1 MGLAYSGKREPF
13 NMSQHFGNTSDH
25 DKDPHGVSPTFGSIG
40 SYGATGL
47 EIPPDI
53 NRERLH

>member
-1 MGLAYSGKREPF
+1 
-13 NMSQHFGNTSDH
+13 MSQHFGNTSDH